1 MRQICQSGSSPRTND
16 GTLSV
21 CILRDRPDRA
31 INTHSLSDWSVT
43 KLAVQL
49 PSGNSKS
56 RSAVST
62 GPTKTC
68 ERCRIFY

>member
-1 MRQICQSGSSPRTND
+1 MRQICRLGSSPRTND
-16 GTLSV
+16 GTSSV
-21 CILRDRPDRA
+21 GGLRDRPDLA
-31 INTHSLSDWSVT
+31 INAHSLSGWSVT

-56 RSAVST
+56 GSAVST